1 MGYRWTVNC
10 SHGHWRR
17 VVAAMRRVVATIL
30 VLLSLQGLVACD
42 WIMPFNTRAG
52 GDAANVGGD
61 LPKIYENGLNPDGG
75 LHDAALPLESDT
87 NRVPFSK
94 VSAFKGAAIREQ
106 YQSMDYDDL
115 LWSVAFCDCAPRWTH
130 RVLTRMLEANGA
142 LPQVLVPQI
151 REAVLRDKRI
161 QAVLHLPGGAD
172 GVISK
177 IFANDSQL
185 ESTVRSNLL
194 SMIQTAWQNPLRIG
208 SSQRIYFDGF
218 APLPWRRPASAGGSQ
233 VRPEGF
239 SVANAASNW
248 LLVTSG
254 PAPWTAGPG
263 RSRPGLPL
271 EQDIQLVSW
280 ARMMAEINYILG
292 VKRGFDGRIYGGL
305 MINPHDPSGALLG
318 YEVLPENGAPALGLS
333 GDLRIAYQPM
343 SSLKLIV
350 NGKERW
356 QRQPG
361 AVDLAEQ
368 ARVWRAG
375 AAIFKGLRLESRKYP
390 GAIFGPDDANIFPAD
405 AQRLGLAF
413 LQGMQVILGD
423 ELVALDSMT
432 IGDSWSLPEQ
442 RVQRSE
448 TDIVS
453 MVRVANSLAAWLQ
466 EIQSVDSSGLSEA
479 DKSTLRESMPK
490 LQDALRLSVLRALR
504 RGSDWLAFEAGDG
517 MIPVAKQAEMIA
529 TFGKVEQEILRSGF
543 VRRRLAVVGQRLI
556 DNLSTRVDS
565 NGVIA
570 LTPEEAIWC
579 REALSRLKSY
589 SANEAEIANFV
600 QTIDAGIKAWDAS
613 ASI

>member
-1 MGYRWTVNC
+1 M
-10 SHGHWRR
+10 
-17 VVAAMRRVVATIL
+17 L
-30 VLLSLQGLVACD
+30 FSLQALVACE
-42 WIMPFNTRAG
+42 WMAPFNFGSG
-52 GDAANVGGD
+52 GDSARDAANARGD
-61 LPKIYENGLNPDGG
+61 LSKSYESGIAPNGGVQEATMPLDSDG
-75 LHDAALPLESDT
+75 
-87 NRVPFSK
+87 NRVPFSGMG
-94 VSAFKGAAIREQ
+94 SFKGAAVRER

-115 LWSVAFCDCAPRWTH
+115 LWSIASCNCAPRWSH
-130 RVLTRMLEANGA
+130 RVLTRTLESNGA

-151 REAVLRDKRI
+151 REAVLKDKRI

-177 IFANDSQL
+177 IFANDAQL

-194 SMIQTAWQNPLRIG
+194 SMIQTAWQNPLKIG

-218 APLPWRRPASAGGSQ
+218 APLPWRRPALVNGAQ

-239 SVANAASNW
+239 DVGSLASRW
-248 LLVTSG
+248 LLVSNGT
-254 PAPWTAGPG
+254 APWTAGPG
-263 RSRPGLPL
+263 RSRPELPL

-305 MINPHDPSGALLG
+305 MINPRDPSGALLG
-318 YEVLPENGAPALGLS
+318 YEMLPESGAPLLALS
-333 GDLRIAYQPM
+333 GQLRIAYQPM

-361 AVDLAEQ
+361 VVDLSEQ

-390 GAIFGPDDANIFPAD
+390 GAIFGPDDANIFPSD

-413 LQGMQVILGD
+413 LQGMQVLLGD
-423 ELVALDSMT
+423 EFVALDSMT
-432 IGDSWSLPEQ
+432 IGDSWSIPEQ

-453 MVRVANSLAAWLQ
+453 MVRVANSLSAWLQ
-466 EIQSVDSSGLSEA
+466 EIQSVDSSGLSES
-479 DKSTLRESMPK
+479 DKATLRDSMPK

-504 RGSDWLAFEAGDG
+504 RTSDWMAFEAGDA
-517 MIPVAKQAEMIA
+517 MMPVAKQAEMIA
-529 TFGKVEQEILRSGF
+529 TFAKVEQEILRSGF
-543 VRRRLAVVGQRLI
+543 VRRRLAVNGQKLI
-556 DNLSTRVDS
+556 DNLAGRLNSS
-565 NGVIA
+565 GVLD

-579 REALSRLKSY
+579 REALVRLKAY
-589 SANEAEIANFV
+589 STNESEIAGLV
-600 QTIDAGIKAWDAS
+600 QTIDAGIKAWDA
-613 ASI
+613 AVSI